1 MGLDQYLEVDCYF
14 SDTWDNTAD
23 KAAQAMQL
31 CGVPDSLVN
40 FKQVTVRIVL
50 MHWRNTQWIHDYII
64 EHAQAD
70 NDAADCY
77 VDTKVL
83 EEFIEDATLV
93 IDGIDPIDCMFPNP
107 DWGHLLK
114 HYDRKHTDQDHLI
127 LRQTRDKFIEIINTL
142 PDADFYYRSSC

>member
-23 KAAQAMQL
+23 KAAQALQL
-31 CGVPDSLVN
+31 GGVPDSLVN

-50 MHWRNTQWIHDYII
+50 MHWRNTHWLHDYII

-70 NDAADCY
+70 SDAADCY
-77 VDTKVL
+77 VDTEVL

-93 IDGIDPIDCMFPNP
+93 IDGNDPIDCMFPNP
-107 DWGHLLK
+107 DWAHILN
-114 HYDRKHTDQDHLI
+114 HYDRKHTDEDLLL